1 VTGREDPEVIKN
13 QAGKVAVL
21 VLPLA
26 LAGCVRRTLTIQT
39 EPPAALV
46 YLNDQEV
53 GRTPV
58 SVPFTWYGDYDVMIR
73 KPGYQTLQTHARL
86 HPPWY
91 QVPPLDLISEALVPF
106 TVHDT
111 RQLAYTL
118 EPQHYPTTQEVLERA
133 VSLRER
139 TLYGKE

>member
-1 VTGREDPEVIKN
+1 
-13 QAGKVAVL
+13 
-21 VLPLA
+21 
-26 LAGCVRRTLTIQT
+26 VRRTLTIHT

-58 SVPFTWYGDYDVMIR
+58 SVPFTWYGDYDVIIR
-73 KPGYQTLQTHARL
+73 KPGYQTLQTHAWI

-106 TVHDT
+106 TLHDT
-111 RQLAYTL
+111 RELAYTL
-118 EPQHYPTTQEVLERA
+118 ETQHYPTTQEVLERA

-139 TLYGKE
+139 TLYGKD